1 MTMNDYSY
9 PIPDH
14 ERNYWREK
22 LRLLKSEVAH
32 IERMLTSDTG
42 ARDVVRRG
50 DPASTGA
57 TFGGAM
63 FIRHDE
69 VVMR

>member
-1 MTMNDYSY
+1 MTTNDYSY

-42 ARDVVRRG
+42 VRDVVRRG
-50 DPASTGA
+50 DPDNAGVFGSTV
-57 TFGGAM
+57 

-69 VVMR
+69 VMMR